1 MKQRLLLLFAVIAV
15 SCAAVCLSACF
26 GGTSAYDGT
35 YYSTTGSDDIVISGN
50 KLNWSGK
57 TYKFSDDNGVLATD
71 GTWVSG
77 APLNFA
83 VYENNCI
90 LSLGIVLSFDS
101 GLMSTR
107 NGNFSQMFINYNSSY
122 SIAEAYTFD
131 PDGTYSYMNTE
142 NVGLGHSGTYTL
154 KDGLLLMQ
162 GNTGFGKQMRYSW
175 YVTDGYQLHYGVYV
189 RNLENFIPSDAGN
202 PDVPE
207 EPDEPDEPQTVY
219 YALRYSAGEG
229 GTIQGTATQR
239 IEEGDD
245 GAAVTA
251 VPKNGYEFVGWSD
264 GVISAQRMDK
274 NVNSDIN
281 VRAEFEPVSEFTL
294 TYTAEEGGHIEGETS
309 QTVTRGGNG
318 TTVTAVADEGYEFLR
333 WSDGISVPWRTE
345 ISVYSDLSV
354 TAEFKKLPTCTLT
367 YTASEG
373 GHIEGETIQSVIIGN
388 NGAAVIAVAD
398 EGYEFVGW
406 SDGVLSA
413 ERTERS
419 VYSDMMVT
427 ALFEKLPSYIL
438 TYNAGEGGHI
448 EGETIQTVKIGN
460 NGTTVTAVADEGYEF
475 VGWSDGA
482 LSAER
487 TDKEINGDLTLT
499 ALFEKSDTISF
510 AGGSGTKRNPYRV
523 STEEQLKNVALYPD
537 AHYLLINNIVL
548 TAIEAGNSNF
558 VPLFSDEVMFEG
570 TFDGGG
576 HTIKNLT
583 VYNEI
588 SYYTGL
594 FACVGKTGVV
604 CNLTLEN
611 AYICGSNY
619 IGGIAGYSLG
629 SITGCRVVGK
639 FEYLPLNEYKVFV
652 GGIAGR
658 ADGDLNGCSSAVSVK
673 ADGVSGVAYIG
684 GIAGYTSYNM
694 RYKESIT
701 VTSDSTMEITASSTL
716 YVGGVIGYASE
727 SLNLSDSFANGDKT
741 VTSDGSV
748 YVGGLAGDFGT
759 GNTLTSCYATGDM
772 TVTSK
777 FYVYVGGLA
786 GWFYSS
792 STFTSCYATGDMTV
806 TSDGSVYA
814 GGLVGCILYSDS
826 TVMYSYSVSEIIIV
840 SPDDGTRNGKLYL
853 GGIVGYAGEV
863 TLTGVHWLTFAEN
876 PVDYAVGY
884 NDELGIPTNI
894 GATKHVTIEEFYTL
908 ADSLNGGSEVPVWEH
923 KTENSLPTLIF

>member
-1 MKQRLLLLFAVIAV
+1 
-15 SCAAVCLSACF
+15 
-26 GGTSAYDGT
+26 
-35 YYSTTGSDDIVISGN
+35 
-50 KLNWSGK
+50 
-57 TYKFSDDNGVLATD
+57 
-71 GTWVSG
+71 
-77 APLNFA
+77 
-83 VYENNCI
+83 
-90 LSLGIVLSFDS
+90 
-101 GLMSTR
+101 
-107 NGNFSQMFINYNSSY
+107 
-122 SIAEAYTFD
+122 
-131 PDGTYSYMNTE
+131 
-142 NVGLGHSGTYTL
+142 
-154 KDGLLLMQ
+154 
-162 GNTGFGKQMRYSW
+162 
-175 YVTDGYQLHYGVYV
+175 
-189 RNLENFIPSDAGN
+189 
-202 PDVPE
+202 
-207 EPDEPDEPQTVY
+207 
-219 YALRYSAGEG
+219 
-229 GTIQGTATQR
+229 
-239 IEEGDD
+239 
-245 GAAVTA
+245 
-251 VPKNGYEFVGWSD
+251 
-264 GVISAQRMDK
+264 
-274 NVNSDIN
+274 
-281 VRAEFEPVSEFTL
+281 
-294 TYTAEEGGHIEGETS
+294 
-309 QTVTRGGNG
+309 
-318 TTVTAVADEGYEFLR
+318 
-333 WSDGISVPWRTE
+333 
-345 ISVYSDLSV
+345 
-354 TAEFKKLPTCTLT
+354 
-367 YTASEG
+367 
-373 GHIEGETIQSVIIGN
+373 
-388 NGAAVIAVAD
+388 
-398 EGYEFVGW
+398 
-406 SDGVLSA
+406 
-413 ERTERS
+413 
-419 VYSDMMVT
+419 MMVT

-583 VYNEI
+583 VYNEV

-727 SLNLSDSFANGDKT
+727 SLNLSDSFANGDITVTSDGSVYVGGLVGYFDSNDSTFTSCYATGDMTVTSDDSVYAGGLVGDFDSNDNTLTSCYATGDIT

-777 FYVYVGGLA
+777 FYVYVGGLVGYFDSNDSTFTSCYATGDMTVTSDDSVYAGGLA